1 MVYEYKQLESERY
14 GQDLSDL
21 LGNVDVIR
29 KTYKFWFVW
38 EDTISAIVILINRGA
53 ILYSTKEN
61 IGREEFELIS
71 LPTSTY
77 QKSILIL

>member
-21 LGNVDVIR
+21 LGNVHVIR

-61 IGREEFELIS
+61 IGKGRIRTDI
-71 LPTSTY
+71 TSN
-77 QKSILIL
+77 IN